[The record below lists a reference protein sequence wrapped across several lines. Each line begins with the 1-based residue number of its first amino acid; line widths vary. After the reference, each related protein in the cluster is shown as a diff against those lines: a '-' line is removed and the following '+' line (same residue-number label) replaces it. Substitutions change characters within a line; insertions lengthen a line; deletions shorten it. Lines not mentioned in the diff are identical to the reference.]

1 MEYAQ
6 SLRPGS
12 ITNINEVYRSNYY
25 HGLCDWAY
33 ARDGL
38 CDWAYARDGLCDW
51 THARDDF
58 CDWAYAGV
66 FSVIEHMPGVVSVI
80 WHMPWMISV
89 IEHKLGCSL
98 WLKYY
103 MTSEVYRSNYYLTVD
118 KTYIDNGSVL
128 VECFLTL
135 VKTN

>member
-25 HGLCDWAY
+25 LTVD
-33 ARDGL
+33 
-38 CDWAYARDGLCDW
+38 
-51 THARDDF
+51 
-58 CDWAYAGV
+58 
-66 FSVIEHMPGVVSVI
+66 
-80 WHMPWMISV
+80 
-89 IEHKLGCSL
+89 
-98 WLKYY
+98 KYY